1 MLLPYEGRIS
11 MKKKCSKCGAAF
23 ETSVLFE
30 KVKVH
35 NCPKCS
41 AINKPRKLKY
51 VEEKQHGNV

>member
-1 MLLPYEGRIS
+1 
-11 MKKKCSKCGAAF
+11 MKKTCSKCREKF
-23 ETSVLFE
+23 TTSVLFE